1 MADGGYLTKD
11 DFHREMQ
18 HYATKENLAQMETR
32 LVKWMVGLMIA
43 SAGIAATAAVVI
55 QRLVE

>member
-11 DFHREMQ
+11 DFRREMRR
-18 HYATKENLAQMETR
+18 YPTKEYLAQMETR

-43 SAGIAATAAVVI
+43 SAGIAATAAVVM

>member
-1 MADGGYLTKD
+1 MTDGGYLTKD
-11 DFHREMQ
+11 DFRREMR
-18 HYATKENLAQMETR
+18 HYPTKEYLAQMETR